1 MQAKTVGHNPEK
13 IRKYA
18 LMFVSSM
25 HDTLAEVDA
34 TLAQADMMGV
44 AALGHR
50 AKASV

>member
-1 MQAKTVGHNPEK
+1 MQAKTVGHNPDK

-34 TLAQADMMGV
+34 TQVRHHLRLSDPVDGP
-44 AALGHR
+44 
-50 AKASV
+50 